1 MKNKE
6 EQNRKRE
13 PVSSS
18 LYFELIAGALFV
30 AAIVGVFLLAKFITY
45 EISLSLK

>member
-6 EQNRKRE
+6 EQNRKRV

-18 LYFELIAGALFV
+18 PYFELIAGALFL
-30 AAIVGVFLLAKFITY
+30 FYLLTI
-45 EISLSLK
+45 L